1 MARDYSDIYEAI
13 RVADKEG
20 RADDVVRL
28 SNYLDEQMRVDR
40 SNLTPKDLPMSK
52 KFSPELAG
60 VTTAGTGAILK
71 GASSGYNAYKNAEA
85 KRTADAISQALAKQ
99 FVQNTSLPPQQ
110 TVAGVPV
117 TPGAAQGS
125 GAARWNAQ
133 LGSNFAGAQMDKAS
147 LARGKALNEVI
158 GLGGEF
164 AGGSRTPAGIV
175 LPPSATPLPGAPSV
189 STTPLPSASAPQA
202 PLSPLQRL
210 YQGAGNMFSSVGQAA
225 TRAGQAAAPVIQKA
239 AGMALPIVGWGGVG
253 YNAADA
259 YNRGA
264 IGGDLLEKAQR
275 MALPLSATG
284 AGATA
289 MLSKNPRVALPAAAY
304 TAIVPFIQDY
314 LDRVKRGEIK
324 NEESENPDPTAG
336 AYATGGLAYLK
347 EGGHSTPA
355 WTRKEGKNPE
365 GGLNAA
371 GRASY
376 NRETGGKL
384 KPPVSSEQAKKSP
397 KSAARRKSFCARMSG
412 NPGPMKDE
420 HGKPTR
426 KALALRKWDC

>member
-20 RADDVVRL
+20 RVEDVAKL
-28 SNYLDEQMRVDR
+28 SSYLDEQMRLDR
-40 SNLTPKDLPMSK
+40 SNLTPKDLPLSQK
-52 KFSPELAG
+52 VSPELAG
-60 VTTAGTGAILK
+60 VAGAGTGAMVK
-71 GASSGYNAYKNAEA
+71 GATSGYNAFRNAEA

-110 TVAGVPV
+110 TVAGIPV

-125 GAARWNAQ
+125 GAANWNAQ

-175 LPPSATPLPGAPSV
+175 LPPSATPLPGAPSA
-189 STTPLPSASAPQA
+189 PPPQA
-202 PLSPLQRL
+202 PLSALQRLYQGGQRL
-210 YQGAGNMFSSVGQAA
+210 YQGAGNMVS
-225 TRAGQAAAPVIQKA
+225 RAGQAAAPVIQKA

-259 YNRGA
+259 YNRGNL
-264 IGGDLLEKAQR
+264 GEGFSEKAQG

-284 AGATA
+284 AGMMA
-289 MLSKNPRVALPAAAY
+289 MLSKNPRVGIPAAAY
-304 TAIVPFIQDY
+304 TAAVPFIQDY
-314 LDRVKRGEIK
+314 LDKVKRGEIK
-324 NEESENPDPTAG
+324 HEAPDNDNTDQMGSP
-336 AYATGGLAYLK
+336 YAMGGLVALK
-347 EGGHSTPA
+347 EGGRATPA

>member
-1 MARDYSDIYEAI
+1 MPPKNYDDIYEAI
-13 RVADKEG
+13 RIADKEG
-20 RADDVVRL
+20 RSEDVAKL
-28 SNYLDEQMRVDR
+28 SSYLDEQMRLDR
-40 SNLTPKDLPMSK
+40 NSLTPKELPIGEK
-52 KFSPELAG
+52 LPEELVG
-60 VTTAGTGAILK
+60 IGSAGTGAVLK
-71 GASSGYNAYKNAEA
+71 GASSGYNAFRNAEA

-125 GAARWNAQ
+125 GAAKWNAQ

-175 LPPSATPLPGAPSV
+175 LPPSATPLPGAPS
-189 STTPLPSASAPQA
+189 APPQP
-202 PLSPLQRL
+202 PLSALQRL
-210 YQGAGNMFSSVGQAA
+210 YQGGGDML
-225 TRAGQAAAPVIQKA
+225 TRAGQAMAPAIQKA
-239 AGMALPIVGWGGVG
+239 AGVALPIVGWGGVG

-259 YNRGA
+259 YNRGNL
-264 IGGDLLEKAQR
+264 GEGFLEKAQR

-289 MLSKNPRVALPAAAY
+289 MLSKNPRVAIPAAAY
-304 TAIVPFIQDY
+304 TTAVPFLQDY
-314 LDRVKRGEIK
+314 LDRVKRGEIRH
-324 NEESENPDPTAG
+324 EAPDYDNTDPMGNAF
-336 AYATGGLAYLK
+336 AMGGLVALK
-347 EGGHSTPA
+347 EGGHATPA

>member
-1 MARDYSDIYEAI
+1 MARDYSDIYDAI

-20 RADDVVRL
+20 RVEDVAKL
-28 SNYLDEQMRVDR
+28 SSYLDEQMRLDR
-40 SNLTPKDLPMSK
+40 SNLTPKDLPISEK
-52 KFSPELAG
+52 LSPELAG
-60 VTTAGTGAILK
+60 VATAGTGAVLK
-71 GASSGYNAYKNAEA
+71 GASAGYNAFRNAEA

-125 GAARWNAQ
+125 GAAKWNAQ

-175 LPPSATPLPGAPSV
+175 LPPSATPLPGAPSA
-189 STTPLPSASAPQA
+189 PPQA
-202 PLSPLQRL
+202 PLSALQRL
-210 YQGAGNMFSSVGQAA
+210 YQGAGNMVN
-225 TRAGQAAAPVIQKA
+225 RAGQAVAPVIQRA
-239 AGMALPIVGWGGVG
+239 ASTALPIVGWGGVG

-259 YNRGA
+259 YNRGNL
-264 IGGDLLEKAQR
+264 GEGFLEKAQR

-289 MLSKNPRVALPAAAY
+289 MLSKNPRVAIPAAAY
-304 TAIVPFIQDY
+304 TTAVPFVQEY
-314 LDRVKRGEIK
+314 LDKLKRGEIK
-324 NEESENPDPTAG
+324 FQGPENPEPDPMTG
-336 AYATGGLAYLK
+336 AYAMGGLVALK
-347 EGGHSTPA
+347 EGGHTTPA

-376 NRETGGKL
+376 NRETGGNL
-384 KPPVSSEQAKKSP
+384 KRPQPEGGK
-397 KSAARRKSFCARMSG
+397 RRDSFCARMKG
-412 NPGPMKDE
+412 MKKKLTSSKTANDPDSRIN
-420 HGKPTR
+420 KS
-426 KALALRKWDC
+426 LRAWNC

>member
-20 RADDVVRL
+20 RVEDVAKL
-28 SNYLDEQMRVDR
+28 SSYLDEQMRVDR
-40 SNLTPKDLPMSK
+40 SNLTPKDLPLSQK
-52 KFSPELAG
+52 VSPELAG
-60 VTTAGTGAILK
+60 VAGAGTGAMVK
-71 GASSGYNAYKNAEA
+71 GATSGYNAFRNAEA

-110 TVAGVPV
+110 TVAGIPV

-125 GAARWNAQ
+125 GAANWNAQ

-175 LPPSATPLPGAPSV
+175 LPPSATPLPGAPSA
-189 STTPLPSASAPQA
+189 TPPQA
-202 PLSPLQRL
+202 PLSALQRL
-210 YQGAGNMFSSVGQAA
+210 YQGGGNMLS
-225 TRAGQAAAPVIQKA
+225 RAGQAMAPAIQKA
-239 AGMALPIVGWGGVG
+239 AGIAMPIVGWGGVG

-259 YNRGA
+259 YNRGNL
-264 IGGDLLEKAQR
+264 GEGFSEKAQR

-284 AGATA
+284 AGVTA
-289 MLSKNPRVALPAAAY
+289 MLSKNPRVGIPAAAY
-304 TAIVPFIQDY
+304 TAVVPFIQDY
-314 LDRVKRGEIK
+314 LDKVKRGEIRHEAPD
-324 NEESENPDPTAG
+324 NDNMDQMGNP
-336 AYATGGLAYLK
+336 YAMGGLVSLK
-347 EGGHSTPA
+347 EGGHATPA

>member
-20 RADDVVRL
+20 RVDDVVKL
-28 SNYLDEQMRVDR
+28 SNYLDEQMRLDR
-40 SNLTPKDLPMSK
+40 STMTPKDLPVSQK
-52 KFSPELAG
+52 LSPELAG

-175 LPPSATPLPGAPSV
+175 LPPSATPLPGAP
-189 STTPLPSASAPQA
+189 TATPPQA

-210 YQGAGNMFSSVGQAA
+210 YQGAGNMVS
-225 TRAGQAAAPVIQKA
+225 RAGQAAAPVIQKA
-239 AGMALPIVGWGGVG
+239 ANMALPIVGWGGVG

-324 NEESENPDPTAG
+324 SEESENPDPTAG

-347 EGGHSTPA
+347 EGGHATPA
-355 WTRKEGKNPE
+355 WQRKEGKNPE

-376 NRETGGKL
+376 NRETGGNL
-384 KPPVSSEQAKKSP
+384 KRPQPEGGK
-397 KSAARRKSFCARMSG
+397 RRDSFCARMKG
-412 NPGPMKDE
+412 MKKKLTSAKTANDPDSRIN
-420 HGKPTR
+420 KS
-426 KALALRKWDC
+426 LRAWNC

>member
-20 RADDVVRL
+20 RVEDVAKL
-28 SNYLDEQMRVDR
+28 SSYLDEQMRLDR
-40 SNLTPKDLPMSK
+40 SNLTPKDLPLSQK
-52 KFSPELAG
+52 VSPELAG
-60 VTTAGTGAILK
+60 VAGAGTGAMVK
-71 GASSGYNAYKNAEA
+71 GATSGYNAFRNAEA

-110 TVAGVPV
+110 TVAGIPV

-125 GAARWNAQ
+125 GAANWNAQ

-175 LPPSATPLPGAPSV
+175 LPPSATPLPGAP
-189 STTPLPSASAPQA
+189 LPSAPAATPPQA
-202 PLSPLQRL
+202 PLSALQRL
-210 YQGAGNMFSSVGQAA
+210 YQGGGNMLS
-225 TRAGQAAAPVIQKA
+225 RAGQAMAPAIQKA
-239 AGMALPIVGWGGVG
+239 AGIAMPIVGWGGVG

-259 YNRGA
+259 YNRGNL
-264 IGGDLLEKAQR
+264 GEGFSEKAQR

-284 AGATA
+284 AGVTA
-289 MLSKNPRVALPAAAY
+289 MLSKNPRVGIPAAAY
-304 TAIVPFIQDY
+304 TAVVPFIQDY
-314 LDRVKRGEIK
+314 LDKVKRGEIRHEAPD
-324 NEESENPDPTAG
+324 NDNMDQMGNP
-336 AYATGGLAYLK
+336 YAMGGLVSLR
-347 EGGHSTPA
+347 EGGHTTPA

-384 KPPVSSEQAKKSP
+384 KRPQPEGGK
-397 KSAARRKSFCARMSG
+397 RRDSFCARMKG
-412 NPGPMKDE
+412 MKKKLTSAETAKDPDSRIN
-420 HGKPTR
+420 KS
-426 KALALRKWDC
+426 LRAWNC